1 VNRRR
6 HALRGHAAFR
16 RVFASGRRIDGSL
29 VRCFVLIENAPGPEL
44 RIGFAV
50 SSKAYSA
57 VWRNRLRRLMR
68 EAVAVCL
75 PSLEKG
81 LGEKA
86 VAVTCVFS
94 FNQRTGVD
102 VRRLPLSPVAE
113 EIGSHCRR
121 LERML

>member
-1 VNRRR
+1 M
-6 HALRGHAAFR
+6 
-16 RVFASGRRIDGSL
+16 L
-29 VRCFVLIENAPGPEL
+29 VRCFVLVEPAPGPEL

-57 VWRNRLRRLMR
+57 LWRNRLRRLMR
-68 EAVAVCL
+68 EAVAAHL
-75 PSLEKG
+75 PSLEQA

-86 VAVTCVFS
+86 LMLSCVFS
-94 FNQRTGVD
+94 FNQRTGAD

-121 LERML
+121 LERMV